1 MSSSGDENNGAAASQ
16 GKSPREWFNK
26 KILLLSVGSIGVVF
40 GDIGTSPLYTIKEC
54 FHGKHAIDPSMMNI
68 LGVLSLIFWSM
79 IIVVSIKYVI
89 FILQTDNRGEG
100 GIFALLGLL
109 NIGLLNNTSDK
120 KISRRIPT
128 ILMFG
133 GILGAGLLYGDGVI
147 TPAISVLSAIEG
159 LEVATKAATPFVMPL
174 TCVVLVLLF
183 LLQRKGTAHIG
194 KLFGPIM
201 LLWFVSIGAFGIIQI
216 IREPAILRAV
226 NPVYALEFFINNGT
240 HGIVVLGSV
249 VLCITGCE
257 ALYADLGHFGRH
269 AIRLSWFIFVLPALL
284 CNYFGQGALLLA
296 HPEMNISPF
305 YKIVPDFLLYPMIG
319 LSTVA
324 TVIASQ
330 ALISGAFSL
339 TQQAVQLGFCPR
351 VRIVHTS
358 SEMQG
363 QIYIPFVNYALMIAC
378 IAVVI
383 GFKES
388 GGLAGAYGI
397 AVTGTMIITSLL
409 YFLVLTYDR
418 KWSLWKVIPLIGIFL
433 AVDVAFFTGN
443 LFKIADGGWFPLF
456 VAAIIAIAM
465 TTWKKGRDELY
476 RKLIG
481 ARFPLDMFLSELPRS
496 RMPRV
501 TGTAVFMTLS
511 PEGTPPTLLH
521 HIKHNHVLHE
531 KVVLLS
537 IISKDTPTVP
547 AGDRIKLTDL
557 GQGFYRVEAFYG
569 FMQKPNVPQ
578 IMKIVAQYGLVTEPM
593 TTTFYLGR
601 ETLLTGGSSKMM
613 RWRKA
618 IFAFMSRNAGNPT
631 SYFGIP
637 ANRVVELGTQ
647 IEL

>member
-1 MSSSGDENNGAAASQ
+1 MSSGSDSGDVAESSGKCPRKWIHKKNLLLAAASM
-16 GKSPREWFNK
+16 
-26 KILLLSVGSIGVVF
+26 GVVF
-40 GDIGTSPLYTIKEC
+40 GDIGTSPLYAIKEC
-54 FHGKHAIDPSMMNI
+54 FHGKHAIAPHLANV

-79 IIVVSIKYVI
+79 IMVVSIKYVT
-89 FILQTDNRGEG
+89 FILRSDNKGEG

-109 NIGLLNNTSDK
+109 HASDK
-120 KISRRIPT
+120 HSPLRIQSF
-128 ILMFG
+128 LVFA

-159 LEVATKAATPFVMPL
+159 LEVATRAASPFVLPL
-174 TCVVLVLLF
+174 TCIVLVLLF
-183 LLQRKGTAHIG
+183 LLQSKGTAHIG
-194 KLFGPIM
+194 KLFAPIM
-201 LLWFVSIGAFGIIQI
+201 MIWFVSIGVFGVIQI
-216 IREPAILRAV
+216 WNQPAVLYALH
-226 NPVYALEFFINNGT
+226 PVYALDFFINNGT
-240 HGIVVLGSV
+240 HGIIVLGSV

-257 ALYADLGHFGRH
+257 ALYADLGHFGRD
-269 AIRLSWFIFVLPALL
+269 AIRVSWFLFVLPALL
-284 CNYFGQGALLLA
+284 CNYFGQGALLLG
-296 HPEMNISPF
+296 HPEMNINPF
-305 YKIVPDFLLYPMIG
+305 YKIVPEFLLYPMIG

-358 SEMQG
+358 SEVQG
-363 QIYIPFVNYALMIAC
+363 QIYVPFVNYALMIAC

-397 AVTGTMIITSLL
+397 AVTGTMIITSVL
-409 YFLVLTYDR
+409 YFFVLIQHR
-418 KWSLWKVIPLIGIFL
+418 KGSWWTVVPLIGIFL
-433 AVDVAFFTGN
+433 AFDFAYFAGN
-443 LFKIADGGWFPLF
+443 IFKIADGGWFPLF
-456 VAAIIAIAM
+456 VAAVIALAM
-465 TTWKKGRDELY
+465 TTWKKGRSELY
-476 RKLIG
+476 RNLIG
-481 ARFPLDMFLSELPRS
+481 ARLPLDSFLSELPKS
-496 RMPRV
+496 AMPRV

-531 KVVLLS
+531 QVVLLS
-537 IISKDTPTVP
+537 IISKDTPVVHL
-547 AGDRIKLTDL
+547 DERIKMNVL
-557 GQGFYRVEAFYG
+557 GHGFYRVEAFYG

-578 IMKIVAQYGLVTEPM
+578 IMKIVAQYGLVTDPM

-601 ETLLTGGSSKMM
+601 ETLLTGGKSKMM

-618 IFAFMSRNAGNPT
+618 VFAFMSRNAGNPT

>member
-1 MSSSGDENNGAAASQ
+1 MSSSNDGNDDSAESQ
-16 GKSPREWFNK
+16 RTSPHEWFNK
-26 KILLLSVGSIGVVF
+26 KILLLAVGSIGVVF
-40 GDIGTSPLYTIKEC
+40 GDIGTSPLYAIKEC
-54 FHGKHAIDPSMMNI
+54 FHGKHAIIASAANV

-79 IIVVSIKYVI
+79 IIVVSIKYVT
-89 FILQTDNRGEG
+89 FILRADNRGEG

-109 NIGLLNNTSDK
+109 RTSEEEF
-120 KISRRIPT
+120 SRGTKSMIV
-128 ILMFG
+128 FA

-159 LEVATKAATPFVMPL
+159 LEVATTAAKPFVLPL

-183 LLQRKGTAHIG
+183 SLQRVGTSHIG
-194 KLFGPIM
+194 KLFAPIM
-201 LLWFVSIGAFGIIQI
+201 VLWFVSIGAFGIIQI
-216 IREPAILRAV
+216 IQEPTVFRAI

-240 HGIVVLGSV
+240 YGIVVLGSV

-257 ALYADLGHFGRH
+257 ALYADLGHFGRD
-269 AIRLSWFIFVLPALL
+269 AIRFSWFAFVLPALL

-296 HPEMNISPF
+296 HPEMNINPF
-305 YKIVPDFLLYPMIG
+305 YKIVPEFLLYPMIG
-319 LSTVA
+319 LSTAA

-378 IAVVI
+378 VAVVI

-409 YFLVLTYDR
+409 YFLLLTHYR
-418 KWSLWKVIPLIGIFL
+418 KWPLWKVWPIIGIFL
-433 AVDVAFFTGN
+433 AFDFAYFAGN
-443 LFKIADGGWFPLF
+443 IFKIADGGWFPLF

-465 TTWKKGRDELY
+465 STWKKGRDELY
-476 RKLIG
+476 KKLIG
-481 ARFPLDMFLSELPRS
+481 SRLPLEMFLSELPRS
-496 RMPRV
+496 SMPRV
-501 TGTAVFMTLS
+501 SGTAVFMTLS
-511 PEGTPPTLLH
+511 PVGTPPTLLH
-521 HIKHNHVLHE
+521 HIKHNHVLHKE
-531 KVVLLS
+531 VVLLS
-537 IISKDTPTVP
+537 IISKDTPMVS
-547 AGDRIKLTDL
+547 AGERINLTDL
-557 GQGFYRVEAFYG
+557 GQGFYRLEAFFG

-578 IMKIVAQYGLVTEPM
+578 IMKMAAQYGLVTDPM

-631 SYFGIP
+631 TYFGIP

>member
-1 MSSSGDENNGAAASQ
+1 MSSSIDENDVTVESN
-16 GKSPREWFNK
+16 GKSPTGGLNK
-26 KILLLSVGSIGVVF
+26 KIVFLAVGSIGVVF
-40 GDIGTSPLYTIKEC
+40 GDIGTSPLYAIKAC
-54 FHGKHAIDPSMMNI
+54 FHGKHAINPSMTNV

-79 IIVVSIKYVI
+79 IIVVSIKYVT
-89 FILQTDNRGEG
+89 FILRADNRGEG

-109 NIGLLNNTSDK
+109 NTSDK
-120 KISRRIPT
+120 SLSRLIQS
-128 ILMFG
+128 ILFFA
-133 GILGAGLLYGDGVI
+133 GIVGAGLLYGDGVI

-159 LEVATKAATPFVMPL
+159 LEIATKAAAPFVLPL

-183 LLQRKGTAHIG
+183 SLQHKGTTHIG
-194 KLFGPIM
+194 KLFAPIM
-201 LLWFVSIGAFGIIQI
+201 VFWFVFIGVFGIMQI
-216 IREPAILRAV
+216 MREPAVFRAI
-226 NPVYALEFFINNGT
+226 NPVCGLQFFMNNGT
-240 HGIVVLGSV
+240 HGIIVLGSV

-257 ALYADLGHFGRH
+257 ALYADLGHFGRD
-269 AIRLSWFIFVLPALL
+269 AIRFSWFLFVLPALL

-296 HPEMNISPF
+296 HPEMNINPF
-305 YKIVPDFLLYPMIG
+305 YKIVPEFLLYPMIG

-324 TVIASQ
+324 TIIASQ

-358 SEMQG
+358 GEMQG
-363 QIYIPFVNYALMIAC
+363 QIYIPFVNYILMLAC
-378 IAVVI
+378 IGVVI

-409 YFLVLTYDR
+409 YLLVLIHKW

-433 AVDVAFFTGN
+433 AFDVAYITGN
-443 LFKIADGGWFPLF
+443 IFKIADGGWFPLF

-481 ARFPLDMFLSELPRS
+481 TRFPLNSFLSELPRS
-496 RMPRV
+496 HMPRV
-501 TGTAVFMTLS
+501 PGTAVFMTLS
-511 PEGTPPTLLH
+511 PVGTPPTLLH
-521 HIKHNHVLHE
+521 HVKHNHILHE

-537 IISKDTPTVP
+537 IITTDTPTVP
-547 AGDRIKLTDL
+547 AGERIKLTDL
-557 GQGFYRVEAFYG
+557 GQGFYRVEASYG

-578 IMKIVAQYGLVTEPM
+578 IMKIVAQDGLVTDPM

-601 ETLLTGGSSKMM
+601 ETLLTGGKSKMM

-618 IFAFMSRNAGNPT
+618 FFAFMSRNAGNPT
-631 SYFGIP
+631 LYFGIP

>member
-1 MSSSGDENNGAAASQ
+1 MSSSSDENNDVVESK
-16 GKSPREWFNK
+16 GKSPREWLNK
-26 KILLLSVGSIGVVF
+26 KIILLAVGSIGVVF
-40 GDIGTSPLYTIKEC
+40 GDIGTSPLYAIKAC
-54 FHGKHAIDPSMMNI
+54 FHGTHAINPSMTNV

-79 IIVVSIKYVI
+79 IIVVSIKYVT
-89 FILQTDNRGEG
+89 FILRADNRGEG

-109 NIGLLNNTSDK
+109 TAADK
-120 KISRRIPT
+120 NVSATLKATLI
-128 ILMFG
+128 FA

-159 LEVATKAATPFVMPL
+159 LEVATKAAAPFVLPL
-174 TCVVLVLLF
+174 TCVIIVLLF
-183 LLQRKGTAHIG
+183 SLQHRGTTQIG

-201 LLWFVSIGAFGIIQI
+201 GLWFVSIGVFGIIQI
-216 IREPAILRAV
+216 FHQPMVLRAI
-226 NPVYALEFFINNGT
+226 NPVYALEFFVNNGT
-240 HGIVVLGSV
+240 HGIIVLGSV

-257 ALYADLGHFGRH
+257 ALYADLGHFGRD
-269 AIRLSWFIFVLPALL
+269 AIRHSWFLFVLPTLL

-296 HPEMNISPF
+296 HPEMNINPF
-305 YKIVPDFLLYPMIG
+305 YKIVPEFLLYPMIG

-363 QIYIPFVNYALMIAC
+363 QIYIPFVNYALMVAC

-388 GGLAGAYGI
+388 SGLAGAYGI
-397 AVTGTMIITSLL
+397 AVTGTMIITSFL
-409 YFLVLTYDR
+409 YFLVLTHER
-418 KWSLWKVIPLIGIFL
+418 KWSLRKVIPLVGIFL
-433 AVDVAFFTGN
+433 VFDFAFFAGN
-443 LFKIADGGWFPLF
+443 TFKIADGGWFPLF
-456 VAAIIAIAM
+456 VAAIIAMAM
-465 TTWKKGRDELY
+465 TTWKKGRNELY

-481 ARFPLDMFLSELPRS
+481 ARFPIDSFLSELPRN
-496 RMPRV
+496 RIPRV
-501 TGTAVFMTLS
+501 PGTAVFMTLS

-531 KVVLLS
+531 KVILLS
-537 IISKDTPTVP
+537 VIFKDSPTVP
-547 AGDRIKLTDL
+547 DDKQIQLNDL

-569 FMQKPNVPQ
+569 FMQKPNVPEV
-578 IMKIVAQYGLVTEPM
+578 MKMVANYGLVTDPM
-593 TTTFYLGR
+593 TTTFYMGR
-601 ETLLTGGSSKMM
+601 ETLLTGGKSKMM

>member
-1 MSSSGDENNGAAASQ
+1 MSSSNGENGVTVESQ
-16 GKSPREWFNK
+16 EKSPLKWLNK
-26 KILLLSVGSIGVVF
+26 KILLLAAGSIGVVF
-40 GDIGTSPLYTIKEC
+40 GDIGTSPLYAIKEC
-54 FHGKHAIDPSMMNI
+54 FHGKHAIIASAANV

-79 IIVVSIKYVI
+79 IIVVSIKYVT
-89 FILQTDNRGEG
+89 FILRADNRGEG

-109 NIGLLNNTSDK
+109 HTSDK
-120 KISRRIPT
+120 NISRGLQA
-128 ILMFG
+128 ILIFA

-159 LEVATKAATPFVMPL
+159 LEVATSAATPFVLPL

-183 LLQRKGTAHIG
+183 SLQRKGTAHIG
-194 KLFGPIM
+194 KLFAPIM
-201 LLWFVSIGAFGIIQI
+201 VLWFVSIGVFGIIQMLQ
-216 IREPAILRAV
+216 EPTVLRAV
-226 NPVYALEFFINNGT
+226 NPVYALEFFMNNGT

-257 ALYADLGHFGRH
+257 ALYADLGHFGRD
-269 AIRLSWFIFVLPALL
+269 AIRLSWFVFVLPALL
-284 CNYFGQGALLLA
+284 CNYFGQGALLLV
-296 HPEMNISPF
+296 HPEMNINPF
-305 YKIVPDFLLYPMIG
+305 YKIVPEVLLYPMIG
-319 LSTVA
+319 LSTAA

-339 TQQAVQLGFCPR
+339 TQQAAQLGFCPR
-351 VRIVHTS
+351 IRIVHTS

-409 YFLVLTYDR
+409 YFLVLIHHR
-418 KWSLWKVIPLIGIFL
+418 KWSLWKVLPIVGIFL
-433 AVDVAFFTGN
+433 AFDFAYFAGN
-443 LFKIADGGWFPLF
+443 IFKIADGGWFPLF
-456 VAAIIAIAM
+456 VAAIIALAM

-476 RKLIG
+476 KKLIG
-481 ARFPLDMFLSELPRS
+481 ARFPLDSFLSELPRS
-496 RMPRV
+496 SMPRV
-501 TGTAVFMTLS
+501 PGTAVFMTLS
-511 PEGTPPTLLH
+511 PVGTPPTLLH
-521 HIKHNHVLHE
+521 HIKHNHVLHKE
-531 KVVLLS
+531 VVLLS
-537 IISKDTPTVP
+537 IISKDIPTVHL
-547 AGDRIKLTDL
+547 DERIKLSDL

-578 IMKIVAQYGLVTEPM
+578 IMKILAQYGLVTDPM

-601 ETLLTGGSSKMM
+601 ETLLTGGTSKMM

>member
-1 MSSSGDENNGAAASQ
+1 MSSSGDENEVAAESK
-16 GKSPREWFNK
+16 GKSPLKWLNK
-26 KILLLSVGSIGVVF
+26 KILLLAAGSIGVVF
-40 GDIGTSPLYTIKEC
+40 GDIGTSPLYAIKEC
-54 FHGKHAIDPSMMNI
+54 FHGKHAIIPHAANV

-79 IIVVSIKYVI
+79 IIVVSIKYVT
-89 FILQTDNRGEG
+89 FILRADNRGEG

-109 NIGLLNNTSDK
+109 HTSDK
-120 KISRRIPT
+120 SISRHLQA
-128 ILMFG
+128 ILVFA

-159 LEVATKAATPFVMPL
+159 LEIATKAAAPFVLPL

-183 LLQRKGTAHIG
+183 SLQHKGTTHIG
-194 KLFGPIM
+194 KLFAPIM
-201 LLWFVSIGAFGIIQI
+201 VLWFVSIGAFGIIQI
-216 IREPAILRAV
+216 IREPAVLHAI
-226 NPVYALEFFINNGT
+226 NPVYAVEFFMNNGM

-257 ALYADLGHFGRH
+257 ALYADLGHFGRN
-269 AIRLSWFIFVLPALL
+269 AIRFSWFLFVLPTLL

-296 HPEMNISPF
+296 HPEMNINPF
-305 YKIVPDFLLYPMIG
+305 YKIVPEFLLYPMIG

-409 YFLVLTYDR
+409 YFLVLTHDR
-418 KWSLWKVIPLIGIFL
+418 KWSLWKVIPLVGIFL
-433 AVDVAFFTGN
+433 AFDFAYFAGN
-443 LFKIADGGWFPLF
+443 IFKIADGGWFPLF
-456 VAAIIAIAM
+456 VAAIIAVAM

-481 ARFPLDMFLSELPRS
+481 SRLPLEMFLSGLPRS

-531 KVVLLS
+531 KVALLS
-537 IISKDTPTVP
+537 IISKDIPMVP
-547 AGDRIKLTDL
+547 ADERIKLADL
-557 GQGFYRVEAFYG
+557 GQGFYRIEAFYG

-578 IMKIVAQYGLVTEPM
+578 IMKIVAQYGLVTDPM

>member
-1 MSSSGDENNGAAASQ
+1 MSSSGDENGGVVESQ
-16 GKSPREWFNK
+16 GKSPRGWLNN
-26 KILLLSVGSIGVVF
+26 KILLLSIGSIGVVF
-40 GDIGTSPLYTIKEC
+40 GDIGTSPLYAIKAC
-54 FHGKHAIDPSMMNI
+54 FHGKHAIAPDAANV

-79 IIVVSIKYVI
+79 IVVVSIKYVT
-89 FILQTDNRGEG
+89 FILRSDNRGEG

-109 NIGLLNNTSDK
+109 HTSEKNISLRLQAILL
-120 KISRRIPT
+120 
-128 ILMFG
+128 FA

-159 LEVATKAATPFVMPL
+159 LEVATMAAAPFILPL
-174 TCVVLVLLF
+174 TCIVLVLLF
-183 LLQRKGTAHIG
+183 SMQHRGTTHIG

-201 LLWFVSIGAFGIIQI
+201 VLWFVSIGVFGIMQI
-216 IREPAILRAV
+216 MYEPTVLRAM
-226 NPVYALEFFINNGT
+226 NPVYALEFFMKNGT

-257 ALYADLGHFGRH
+257 ALYADLGHFGRD
-269 AIRLSWFIFVLPALL
+269 AIRFSWFLFVLPTLL

-296 HPEMNISPF
+296 HPEMNINPF
-305 YKIVPDFLLYPMIG
+305 YKIVPEFLLYPMIG
-319 LSTVA
+319 LSTAA

-330 ALISGAFSL
+330 ALISGAYSL
-339 TQQAVQLGFCPR
+339 TQQAVQLGLCPR

-397 AVTGTMIITSLL
+397 AVTGTMIITSFL
-409 YFLVLTYDR
+409 YFLVLTHYR
-418 KWSLWKVIPLIGIFL
+418 NWSLWKVVPLVLIFL
-433 AVDVAFFTGN
+433 AFDIAFFAGN
-443 LFKIADGGWFPLF
+443 IFKIADGGWFPLF
-456 VAAIIAIAM
+456 VAAIIAMAM

-481 ARFPLDMFLSELPRS
+481 SRFPLDSFLSELPKS
-496 RMPRV
+496 RLPRV
-501 TGTAVFMTLS
+501 PGTAVFMTLS
-511 PEGTPPTLLH
+511 PVGTPPTLLH

-531 KVVLLS
+531 KVMLLS
-537 IISKDTPTVP
+537 IMSKDTPTIP
-547 AGDRIKLTDL
+547 AGERIKLVDL

-578 IMKIVAQYGLVTEPM
+578 IMKIVAQYGLVTDPM
-593 TTTFYLGR
+593 TTTFYMGR

>member
-1 MSSSGDENNGAAASQ
+1 MSSLKFETDSSDEAN
-16 GKSPREWFNK
+16 GKSLLKYFHK
-26 KILLLSVGSIGVVF
+26 KNLLLALGSIGVVF

-54 FHGKHAIDPSMMNI
+54 FHGIHAINPSMANV

-89 FILQTDNRGEG
+89 FILKTDNRGEG
-100 GIFALLGLL
+100 GIFALLGILNTALL
-109 NIGLLNNTSDK
+109 HKSENKGKRHIRTYLL
-120 KISRRIPT
+120 
-128 ILMFG
+128 FG

-159 LEVATKAATPFVMPL
+159 LEVATRAAKPFVIPL
-174 TCVVLVLLF
+174 TCGVLILLF
-183 LLQRKGTAHIG
+183 SLQRKGTTHIG
-194 KLFGPIM
+194 KLFAPIM
-201 LLWFVSIGAFGIIQI
+201 ILWFVTIGAFGILQI
-216 IREPAILRAV
+216 LREPAVFYAV
-226 NPVYALEFFINNGT
+226 NPAYAVHFFMSNGS
-240 HGIVVLGSV
+240 HGIIVLGSV

-257 ALYADLGHFGRH
+257 ALYADLGHFGKN
-269 AIRLSWFIFVLPALL
+269 AIRFSWFSFVFPALL

-296 HPEMNISPF
+296 HPEMNINPF
-305 YKIVPDFLLYPMIG
+305 YNLVPEFLLYPMIA
-319 LSTVA
+319 LSTIA

-351 VRIVHTS
+351 LRIVHTS
-358 SEMQG
+358 GEMQG
-363 QIYIPFVNYALMIAC
+363 QIYIPFVNYVLMIAC
-378 IAVVI
+378 IAVVL
-383 GFKES
+383 GFRES

-397 AVTGTMIITSLL
+397 AVTGTMIITTFLYLMLLL
-409 YFLVLTYDR
+409 YNR
-418 KWSLWKVIPLIGIFL
+418 KWALWKIIPLIMVFL
-433 AVDVAFFTGN
+433 AFDVAFFTGN
-443 LFKIADGGWFPLF
+443 IFKIADGGWFPLF

-481 ARFPLDMFLSELPRS
+481 SRLPLEMFLSELPGS
-496 RMPRV
+496 KTPHV
-501 TGTAVFMTLS
+501 SGTAVFMTLS
-511 PEGTPPTLLH
+511 PVGTPPTLLH

-537 IISKDTPTVP
+537 IISRDVPTVHI
-547 AGDRIKLTDL
+547 DERIKLSDL
-557 GQGFYRVEAFYG
+557 GQGFYRLEAFFG

-578 IMKIVAQYGLVTEPM
+578 IMKMAAQYGLVTDPM
-593 TTTFYLGR
+593 TTTFYMGR
-601 ETLLTGGSSKMM
+601 ETLLTSGSSKMM

-618 IFAFMSRNAGNPT
+618 VFAFMSRNAGNPT

>member
-1 MSSSGDENNGAAASQ
+1 MSSSNDGNGDSVESQ
-16 GKSPREWFNK
+16 KTSPLEWFNK
-26 KILLLSVGSIGVVF
+26 RILLLAVGSIGIVF
-40 GDIGTSPLYTIKEC
+40 GDIGTSPLYAIKEC
-54 FHGKHAIDPSMMNI
+54 FHGKHAIATSMTNVM
-68 LGVLSLIFWSM
+68 GVLSLIFWSM
-79 IIVVSIKYVI
+79 IIVVSIKYVT
-89 FILQTDNRGEG
+89 FILRADNRGEG

-109 NIGLLNNTSDK
+109 HTSDK
-120 KISRRIPT
+120 SISRPMQA
-128 ILMFG
+128 ILVFA

-159 LEVATKAATPFVMPL
+159 LEVATRAATPYVLPL

-183 LLQRKGTAHIG
+183 SLQHKGTTHIG
-194 KLFGPIM
+194 KLFAPIM
-201 LLWFVSIGAFGIIQI
+201 VLWFVSIGAFGIIQI
-216 IREPAILRAV
+216 IREPTVLRAI
-226 NPVYALEFFINNGT
+226 NPVYAMEFFMNNGM

-257 ALYADLGHFGRH
+257 ALYADLGHFGRD
-269 AIRLSWFIFVLPALL
+269 AIRLSWFVFVLPALL

-296 HPEMNISPF
+296 YPEMNINPF
-305 YKIVPDFLLYPMIG
+305 YKLVPEFLLYPMIG

-330 ALISGAFSL
+330 ALISGVFSL

-351 VRIVHTS
+351 VRIIHTS

-378 IAVVI
+378 LAVVI

-397 AVTGTMIITSLL
+397 AVTATMIITSLL
-409 YFLVLTYDR
+409 YFLVLIHDR
-418 KWSLWKVIPLIGIFL
+418 KWPLWKVIPLVGIFL
-433 AVDVAFFTGN
+433 AFDFAYFAGN
-443 LFKIADGGWFPLF
+443 IFKIADGGWFPLF
-456 VAAIIAIAM
+456 VAAMIAIAM
-465 TTWKKGRDELY
+465 STWKKGRDELY

-481 ARFPLDMFLSELPRS
+481 SRLPLEMFLSELPKS

-501 TGTAVFMTLS
+501 SGTAVFMTLS
-511 PEGTPPTLLH
+511 PVGTPPTLLH

-537 IISKDTPTVP
+537 IISQDTPMVS
-547 AGDRIKLTDL
+547 ADERINLADL
-557 GQGFYRVEAFYG
+557 GHGFYRLEAFFG

-578 IMKIVAQYGLVTEPM
+578 IMKIASQYGLVTDPM

>member
-1 MSSSGDENNGAAASQ
+1 MSSSSSENDNAGSSK
-16 GKSPREWFNK
+16 GKSPRDWFNK
-26 KILLLSVGSIGVVF
+26 KILFLAVGSIGIVF
-40 GDIGTSPLYTIKEC
+40 GDIGTSPLYAIKEC
-54 FHGKHAIDPSMMNI
+54 FHGKHAIATSMANV

-79 IIVVSIKYVI
+79 IIVVSIKYVT
-89 FILQTDNRGEG
+89 FILRADNRGEG

-109 NIGLLNNTSDK
+109 HTSDK
-120 KISRRIPT
+120 SISRPMQA
-128 ILMFG
+128 ILVFA

-159 LEVATKAATPFVMPL
+159 LEVATRAATPYVLPL
-174 TCVVLVLLF
+174 TCVVLFLLF
-183 LLQRKGTAHIG
+183 SLQRKGTTHIG
-194 KLFGPIM
+194 KLFAPIM
-201 LLWFVSIGAFGIIQI
+201 VLWFVSIGAFGIIQI
-216 IREPAILRAV
+216 IREPMVLRAI
-226 NPVYALEFFINNGT
+226 NPVYALDFFMNNGT

-257 ALYADLGHFGRH
+257 ALYADLGHFGRD
-269 AIRLSWFIFVLPALL
+269 AIRLSWFVFVLPALL

-305 YKIVPDFLLYPMIG
+305 YKLVPEFLLYPMIG
-319 LSTVA
+319 LSTAA

-330 ALISGAFSL
+330 ALISGVFSL

-378 IAVVI
+378 LAVVI

-397 AVTGTMIITSLL
+397 AVTATMIITSLL
-409 YFLVLTYDR
+409 YFLVLTHDR
-418 KWSLWKVIPLIGIFL
+418 KWPLWKVIPLVGIFL
-433 AVDVAFFTGN
+433 AFDFAYFAGN
-443 LFKIADGGWFPLF
+443 IFKIADGGWFPLF
-456 VAAIIAIAM
+456 VAAIIALAM
-465 TTWKKGRDELY
+465 TTWKKGRQELY
-476 RKLIG
+476 RNLIG
-481 ARFPLDMFLSELPRS
+481 SRFPLESFLSELPKS
-496 RMPRV
+496 HMPRV
-501 TGTAVFMTLS
+501 SGTAVFMTLS
-511 PEGTPPTLLH
+511 PVGTPPTLLH
-521 HIKHNHVLHE
+521 HVKHNHVLHE

-537 IISKDTPTVP
+537 IINTDSPIVP
-547 AGDRIKLTDL
+547 AGERIKLADL
-557 GQGFYRVEAFYG
+557 GQDFYRVEAFYG

-578 IMKIVAQYGLVTEPM
+578 IMKIIAQYGLVTDPM

-601 ETLLTGGSSKMM
+601 ETLLTGGKSKMM

-618 IFAFMSRNAGNPT
+618 FFAFMSRNAGNPT

-637 ANRVVELGTQ
+637 ANRVVELGSQ